1 MLFFCLFPDI
11 EFEDDE
17 MGRLG
22 ESYFKEER
30 EEKSPGFG
38 EIEED
43 EMDRDNSDLFGE
55 EEEQDDMA
63 GNY

>member
-1 MLFFCLFPDI
+1 
-11 EFEDDE
+11 

-30 EEKSPGFG
+30 EELSPGLG
-38 EIEED
+38 DIEED

-63 GNY
+63 GNYLISGFENLKI

>member
-1 MLFFCLFPDI
+1 
-11 EFEDDE
+11 

-30 EEKSPGFG
+30 EEKSPGLG
-38 EIEED
+38 DIEED

>member
-1 MLFFCLFPDI
+1 
-11 EFEDDE
+11 

-30 EEKSPGFG
+30 EELSPGLG
-38 EIEED
+38 DIEED

-63 GNY
+63 GNYSSSFPVLRI

>member
-1 MLFFCLFPDI
+1 
-11 EFEDDE
+11 

-30 EEKSPGFG
+30 EKSPGLG
-38 EIEED
+38 DIEED

-63 GNY
+63 GN